1 MFCGSWKLIII
12 VLTAPCSMTMVL
24 SRQIPLLSLS
34 PCFAYVLFIEMISCT
49 RTSMSIECRVG
60 RGAWGRW
67 PAPRAQCPPAKSVPR
82 GPAPRAPG
90 AQGLARVTIPGSQGH
105 SPGLFCPGLTRGLG
119 WDARESRSGAARSA
133 LAVSRAFLRASAL
146 VRTRTLRRHVMQ
158 HATTTGWIKNDVVL
172 VCISK
177 MSARA
182 NASGAL
188 RWHAMLHI
196 IHYPTLT
203 CSAYRLCRFSTSF
216 PMIFVTN
223 STEVCQHLGTCSHCV
238 IICVKLWIK
247 AVSCTM

>member
-1 MFCGSWKLIII
+1 M
-12 VLTAPCSMTMVL
+12 
-24 SRQIPLLSLS
+24 
-34 PCFAYVLFIEMISCT
+34 
-49 RTSMSIECRVG
+49 
-60 RGAWGRW
+60 
-67 PAPRAQCPPAKSVPR
+67 
-82 GPAPRAPG
+82 PRAPERPCSLG
-90 AQGLARVTIPGSQGH
+90 SPWSLSQGH

-196 IHYPTLT
+196 IHYPTRI

-216 PMIFVTN
+216 SMIFVTN
-223 STEVCQHLGTCSHCV
+223 SIEVCQHLGTCSHCV